1 MKGIIANYRQG
12 RHTQHT
18 NQFIIKIE
26 GVKTKEDAKKYIGYK
41 VKWTSAGGKVIHGVL
56 THTHGNSGALR
67 ARFEKG
73 LPGQAIGQQVEIVEK
88 GEQ

>member
-1 MKGIIANYRQG
+1 MKGTITNYRSG

-18 NQFIIKIE
+18 NQFIVKID
-26 GVKTKEDAKKYIGYK
+26 GIDTKEKAQGFIG
-41 VKWTSAGGKVIHGVL
+41 VAVTWTSSAGKNIKGKI

-73 LPGQAIGQQVEIVEK
+73 LPGQAIGGPVDVAK
-88 GEQ
+88 

>member
-1 MKGIIANYRQG
+1 MKGKIANYRQG

-26 GVKTKEDAKKYIGYK
+26 GIDTKEKAKDLIGARVVWK
-41 VKWTSAGGKVIHGVL
+41 SSAGAVIKGKI
-56 THTHGNSGALR
+56 THTHGNSGAVR

-73 LPGQAIGQQVEIVEK
+73 LPGQAIGQEVDISAK
-88 GEQ
+88 